1 MARDGRAGLPADVT
15 SLVGRRA
22 EIVEVRRLLDSSR
35 LVTLTGVG
43 GVGKTRLALAAARD
57 LGRRFADGIRLV
69 ELDGLVEPDLL
80 VLTVIQELGVPR
92 PDSAG
97 IDDLVELIGAGRLL
111 LVLDNCEHLVAE
123 VGTLVARVLR
133 ACPGVQVLAT
143 SREPLGIAGESVFV
157 VPPLAAVR
165 ADGSRGDAVA
175 LFTQRATAVVPGF
188 AVTAGDADTVAEI
201 CRRLDGLPLAI
212 ELAAVLLRTFSL
224 RELLERQDRRFEL
237 LTRGNRGAAARHQ
250 TLRGAIDWSYDL
262 CSEPE
267 RLLWA
272 RLSVFRGSFRI
283 GLVEQVC
290 GGPEFAGR
298 DIGDVFAGLVDKSIV
313 SRESDSAGA
322 APGRHRLLE
331 TIRAFGRERL
341 TAAGRL
347 DEFEERYSQAY
358 LRLAEDADAAW
369 FGPDQAEWSSLLR
382 AEHHNFRAVLDS
394 GLAHPGLR
402 VIGLRTAVALSS
414 YWLACGYQR
423 EGRLWLDRYL
433 ADGSATGSCPDQG
446 GGAHAD
452 PGGAPGDTALR
463 ARALCVAA
471 HLAAL
476 AGDGRAALAHAAEVL
491 RCADA
496 DQAARAHAEYLTG
509 LARIGADPG
518 RAATALERGVELERG
533 VPGDSPHLPLAL
545 VNLALAR
552 CINGETEAALPPLE
566 ESREICQARGD
577 RWVLAW
583 TLMIRGVAEWL
594 RGEPAA
600 ATALLRTAL
609 RHKHDLGDV
618 LGVALATE
626 FLAWAAESTG
636 EAERAARLFG
646 ASRMLFRSLGAYL
659 VAIGLFLRWHDSAER
674 RVKAAL
680 GDVRYERSEQW
691 GRSLGME
698 TAVAYALGEPAPAV
712 RAATTGAPGAAG
724 GEVLSKRELQVAE
737 LLTEGLSSR
746 EIAARLTIAPRTA
759 DSHVEHIRTK
769 LGFTSR
775 AQITAWLVA
784 RRENSVPR

>member
-1 MARDGRAGLPADVT
+1 MARDVRGGLPTDVT

-22 EIVEVRRLLDSSR
+22 EIVEVRRLLETSR

-43 GVGKTRLALAAARD
+43 GVGKTRLALAAARE

-80 VLTVIQELGVPR
+80 VLTVILELGVPR

-97 IDDLVELIGAGRLL
+97 IDDLVELIGSGRLL

-123 VGTLVARVLR
+123 AGVLVARVLR
-133 ACPGVQVLAT
+133 ACPGVRVLVT
-143 SREPLGIAGESVFV
+143 SREPLGIGGESVFV
-157 VPPLAAVR
+157 VPPLTVAGV
-165 ADGSRGDAVA
+165 DGSHGDAVA

-188 AVTAGDADTVAEI
+188 AVSAGSADTVAEI

-212 ELAAVLLRTFSL
+212 ELAAVLLRTFSV
-224 RELLERQDRRFEL
+224 RELLERHDRRFEL

-250 TLRGAIDWSYDL
+250 TLRGAIAWSYDL

-290 GGPEFAGR
+290 DGPGFAGH
-298 DIGDVFAGLVDKSIV
+298 DVATVFAGLVDKSIV
-313 SRESDSAGA
+313 SRESDNAGA

-331 TIRAFGRERL
+331 TIREFGREQL
-341 TAAGRL
+341 TVAGEL
-347 DEFEERYSQAY
+347 DELEARYCRAY
-358 LRLAEDADAAW
+358 LRLAEDAEAAW
-369 FGPDQAEWSSLLR
+369 FGPGQAEWSSLLR
-382 AEHHNFRAVLDS
+382 AEHANFRAVLDS
-394 GLAHPGLR
+394 GLAQPGLR
-402 VIGLRTAVALSS
+402 VTGLRTAVALSS
-414 YWLACGYQR
+414 YWLACGHQR

-433 ADGSATGSCPDQG
+433 ADDTAADSG
-446 GGAHAD
+446 G
-452 PGGAPGDTALR
+452 ALR
-463 ARALCVAA
+463 ARALCVTA

-476 AGDGRAALAHAAEVL
+476 AGDGRSALARAAEVHA
-491 RCADA
+491 CGDA
-496 DQAARAHAEYLTG
+496 DDVARAHAEYLSG
-509 LARIGADPG
+509 LARVGADPAQ
-518 RAATALERGVELERG
+518 AADALQRGVALERA
-533 VPGDSPHLPLAL
+533 VPGANPHLPLAL
-545 VNLALAR
+545 VNLGLAR
-552 CINGETEAALPPLE
+552 CINGDTEAAVAPLQ
-566 ESREICQARGD
+566 ESQEICEARGD

-583 TLMIRGVAEWL
+583 TMMIRGVAEWL
-594 RGEPAA
+594 RGDPAA
-600 ATALLRTAL
+600 ATILLRAAL
-609 RHKHDLGDV
+609 RHKQDLGDV

-636 EAERAARLFG
+636 DAERAARLFG
-646 ASRMLFRSLGAYL
+646 TSRVLFRPLGAYL
-659 VAIGLFLRWHDSAER
+659 VAIGLFLHWHDSAER
-674 RVKAAL
+674 RVKTAL
-680 GDVRYERSEQW
+680 GDIRYDRAEQW
-691 GRSLGME
+691 GRSLRLDE
-698 TAVAYALGEPAPAV
+698 AVAYALGEPAPAKAV
-712 RAATTGAPGAAG
+712 AAG
-724 GEVLSKRELQVAE
+724 GETLSRRELQVAE